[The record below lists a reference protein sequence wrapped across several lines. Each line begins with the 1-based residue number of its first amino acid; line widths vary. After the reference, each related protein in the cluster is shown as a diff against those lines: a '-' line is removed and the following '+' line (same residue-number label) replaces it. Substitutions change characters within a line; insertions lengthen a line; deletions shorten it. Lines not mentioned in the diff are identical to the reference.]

1 MPGRSR
7 QANLFFILNNAIR
20 GAIAES
26 LGRPCTWGTYCLELY
41 GWLEDFANRVERLR
55 SADEKACN
63 QYLNDLSY
71 NALVKL
77 SKKDDG
83 VSLLDTSS
91 PYLLEFRGGK
101 KVLYRPLNQP
111 SVRRKAAEHLKRWYG
126 DRFSALA
133 PENCL
138 DLVRPGVEALR
149 SGGME
154 LPDACAIF
162 ERWQG
167 EAERGERDPYD
178 LWAALLIYAQT
189 ELLPV
194 EGGPALRTGGTANVH
209 MASKG
214 EIESRF
220 SLEERYLN
228 AKRLVVINYAG
239 TSFLAGRMVTT
250 ETHSDWDIF
259 FLNLSRGGT
268 EVRIVLTDPDS
279 HAAEDAARYK
289 MRPRTLMEDCPLDR
303 IIGRNIHTLRDLVW
317 RYPECDLRCFLT
329 EVALPCAYLKA
340 EFDDPDRDNLKVDL
354 YLPSFTEYGPA
365 VEVRPGR
372 REQTVLDES
381 QCDNRLRQSFLI
393 FRKEQPELYQSFS
406 DNMEQIL
413 AHSRELEL

>member
-7 QANLFFILNNAIR
+7 QANLFFIVNNAMR
-20 GAIAES
+20 GAIAQG
-26 LGRPCTWGTYCLELY
+26 LGRPCPWRTYCLELY
-41 GWLEDFANRVERLR
+41 GWLEDFANRVNRLQ
-55 SADEKACN
+55 SADEQACN
-63 QYLNDLSY
+63 QYLSDLSN
-71 NALVKL
+71 NALVRL
-77 SKKDDG
+77 SGENGG
-83 VSLLDTSS
+83 VSLLDTSA
-91 PYLLEFRGGK
+91 PYLLEFQGGK

-111 SVRRKAAEHLKRWYG
+111 SVRRRAAEHLKRWYG
-126 DRFSALA
+126 EHFSAQA
-133 PENCL
+133 PEDCL
-138 DLVRPGVEALR
+138 TLVFPGLEALH

-154 LPDACAIF
+154 LPDACAVF
-162 ERWQG
+162 DRWQG

-194 EGGPALRTGGTANVH
+194 EGGPTLRTGGQANLH

-214 EIESRF
+214 EIERRF

-228 AKRLVVINYAG
+228 ARRLVIINYAG

-250 ETHSDWDIF
+250 QAQSDWDIF

-289 MRPRTLMEDCPLDR
+289 MRPRTLMEDCPLHK
-303 IIGRNIHTLRDLVW
+303 IIKRNIAALRDRSW
-317 RYPECDLRCFLT
+317 RYQCDLRCFLT
-329 EVALPCAYLKA
+329 DVALPCAYLKA

-354 YLPSFTEYGPA
+354 YLPSFTGYGPA

-381 QCDNRLRQSFLI
+381 QCDDRLRQSFLI
-393 FRKEQPELYQSFS
+393 FRKENPELYQIFS